1 MKRSELRSII
11 RESIK
16 NVLFKINE
24 GKLTEARKLS
34 SSDKKAIAKVVD
46 DAELS
51 FMRLSSSETWMDDYS
66 TEDMVK
72 ILVTKYNSS
81 EYRKTSL
88 RDLLDAYDVKK
99 QKDNIYG
106 WKDEMSEGKLTE
118 GNNFNMVS
126 AKFKDAL
133 DDASEIST
141 DSVKKLIKKF
151 KEKRPDAAMEYA
163 KQSFGWMFKE
173 GKVNEASDRFLIK
186 KLTDTFSKFKLSRK
200 HEIMMDSSYGAG
212 SKIPVLRPKGG
223 FGDGAMIDYDGEP
236 YPDGKIV
243 LMSSKSGR
251 PIPGESE
258 FNDIDKAMVAATE
271 YVDNIKESSA
281 ADLSSY
287 SLINKTLKHTR

>member
-1 MKRSELRSII
+1 EKKGVKHYTKDGNEWTGPTHKMPDGTLMTQDPHSKDSE
-11 RESIK
+11 K
-16 NVLFKINE
+16 LFHK
-24 GKLTEARKLS
+24 
-34 SSDKKAIAKVVD
+34 
-46 DAELS
+46 
-51 FMRLSSSETWMDDYS
+51 
-66 TEDMVK
+66 ED
-72 ILVTKYNSS
+72 
-81 EYRKTSL
+81 
-88 RDLLDAYDVKK
+88 
-99 QKDNIYG
+99 
-106 WKDEMSEGKLTE
+106 LTE

-271 YVDNIKESSA
+271 Y
-281 ADLSSY
+281 
-287 SLINKTLKHTR
+287 